1 MEQIKSEL
9 LALRLSGMAETLKG
23 LQESRKIH
31 ELSLQ
36 DGLRLLVQ
44 GERDQ
49 RESNRYRRLVKN
61 ASFRYQATLVLP
73 EIRNTVKMEISV
85 Q

>member
-36 DGLRLLVQ
+36 DKLRLLVQ

-61 ASFRYQATLVLP
+61 ACVFRSDSATLFGQ
-73 EIRNTVKMEISV
+73 TVPL
-85 Q
+85 